1 MNADVLAELLAEVK
15 LLRKELQVFSAP
27 LVKKAER
34 EFREMKKQAKFEEMM
49 ARTDGI
55 PYSGTQICRMS
66 RFLNS
71 KTRKRI
77 MDDLLQRG
85 LIECSTRIEDG
96 RSRKYFSWRG
106 PTPAG
111 VVDMARKL
119 TGN

>member
-27 LVKKAER
+27 LVKKVEK
-34 EFREMKKQAKFEEMM
+34 EFHEMKKQARFEEMM
-49 ARTDGI
+49 ATTKGRSMTATD
-55 PYSGTQICRMS
+55 ICRMS

-77 MDDLLQRG
+77 MDDLLRRG
-85 LIECSTRIEDG
+85 LIECFTRFEDG
-96 RSRKYFSWRG
+96 RSRKYFSWLG

>member
-34 EFREMKKQAKFEEMM
+34 EFREMKKQAKFEELM
-49 ARTDGI
+49 ARTNGI
-55 PYSGTQICRMS
+55 AHSGTQICRMS

-96 RSRKYFSWRG
+96 RSRKYFIWRG